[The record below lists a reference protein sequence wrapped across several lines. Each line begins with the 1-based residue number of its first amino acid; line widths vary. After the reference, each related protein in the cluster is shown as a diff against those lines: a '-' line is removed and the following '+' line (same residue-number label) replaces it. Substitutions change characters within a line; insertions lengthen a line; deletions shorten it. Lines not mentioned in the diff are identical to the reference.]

1 MIEET
6 IRKIENKIQDI
17 PSLSEEKKQE
27 LSGLVATLKS
37 EAVSLAATHSE
48 HAESIVRFAE
58 LSAHEA
64 ARKTG
69 QPELQDISR
78 RGLAAS
84 VEGFEATHPRLVEA
98 VNQISQMLSNLG
110 I

>member
-6 IRKIENKIQDI
+6 IRKIENRIQDI
-17 PSLSEEKKQE
+17 PALSEEKKQE
-27 LSGLVATLKS
+27 LSGLVATLKT
-37 EAVSLAATHSE
+37 EVMSLAETHSE
-48 HAESIVRFAE
+48 HAESIVRFAD
-58 LSAHEA
+58 LSTHEV

-84 VEGFEATHPRLVEA
+84 VDGFEATHPRLVDA
-98 VNQISQMLSNLG
+98 VNQISLMLSNLG